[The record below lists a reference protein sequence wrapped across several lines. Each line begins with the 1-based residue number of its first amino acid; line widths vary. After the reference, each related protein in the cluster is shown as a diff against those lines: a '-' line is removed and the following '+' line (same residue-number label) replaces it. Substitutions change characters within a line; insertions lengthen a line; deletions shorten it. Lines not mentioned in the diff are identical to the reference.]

1 MALCRLN
8 SSYRSRRPAQTLAIA
23 EALMPTFG
31 ISRVSDVTRM
41 DRLGL
46 PVCISVRPRSATL
59 RVHAGKGVDP
69 DEARV
74 GALME
79 AIEYAAA
86 EPANSR
92 WHVQTMSAADIVA
105 QLGDGLRMV
114 DLVPMQGARIAPHDM
129 LATLECEELVRQ
141 RRVQVPSELVFVP
154 YEANG
159 MPRLFGATT
168 NGLASGN
175 SLVEAT
181 LHGLLEVL
189 ERDALSMSRPGDP
202 PRPLDNR
209 RLPEPF
215 RTLASAWAGCGVE
228 LAVRAV
234 PNVWGLPC
242 FEAFLHEPASTCVNL
257 AAGSGLHLE
266 RDIALARAICEAAQS
281 RLSHIHGGRDD
292 VINFFEK
299 YAPRR
304 DAVAVTAGT
313 EAELIGRL
321 FDRSR
326 PARREA
332 LPHESPVGRPLTQL
346 LSALLQRMAKAGFGA
361 VYRYRFRA
369 ELNGLHV
376 VKIIVP
382 RCEDADSAPWRI
394 GPRLWAQV
402 LRAA

>member
-59 RVHAGKGVDP
+59 RVHAGKGVEP

-86 EPANSR
+86 EPANSV
-92 WHVQTMSAADIVA
+92 WHAQTISAADIVA
-105 QLGDGLRMV
+105 QLGDGLRMI
-114 DLVPMQGARIAPHDM
+114 DLVPMQGARIAPHD
-129 LATLECEELVRQ
+129 LLETLECEELVRQ
-141 RRVQVPSELVFVP
+141 RRVQVPAELVFVP
-154 YEANG
+154 YEASG

-202 PRPLDNR
+202 SRPLDNR

-215 RTLASAWAGCGVE
+215 RTLASAWSGRGVE

-234 PNVWGLPC
+234 PNVWALPC

-257 AAGSGLHLE
+257 AGGSGLHLE

-292 VINFFEK
+292 VTNFYEK

-304 DAVAVTAGT
+304 DAVAA

-326 PARREA
+326 PARLEA
-332 LPHESPVGRPLTQL
+332 LPHESPAGRPLTQL
-346 LSALLQRMAKAGFGA
+346 LNTLLQRMAKAGFGT

-369 ELNGLHV
+369 DLNRLHV

-382 RCEDADSAPWRI
+382 RCEDADSAPSRI
-394 GPRLWAQV
+394 GPRLWAHV

>member
-1 MALCRLN
+1 MTLCRLN
-8 SSYRSRRPAQTLAIA
+8 SSYRSKRPARTLAIA
-23 EALMPTFG
+23 EALMPKLG
-31 ISRVSDVTRM
+31 ITRVTDVTRM

-69 DEARV
+69 LEARV

-86 EPANSR
+86 EPARSA
-92 WHVQTMSAADIVA
+92 WHPRTLSAADLVA
-105 QLGDGLRMV
+105 QLGDGLRLV
-114 DLVPMQGARIAPHDM
+114 DLVPAQGVRIGPRDEV
-129 LATLECEELVRQ
+129 ATVECEELAQR
-141 RRVQVPSELVFVP
+141 RRVQVPVELVFVP
-154 YEANG
+154 HESNG
-159 MPRLFGATT
+159 AARLFGATT

-189 ERDALSMSRPGDP
+189 ERDALSMNRPRDASRL
-202 PRPLDNR
+202 LDSR

-215 RTLASAWAGCGVE
+215 RTLASTWRGLGVE

-234 PNVWGLPC
+234 PNAWALPC
-242 FEAFLHEPASTCVNL
+242 FEAFLHEPASANVNL
-257 AAGSGLHLE
+257 AGGSGLHLD
-266 RDIALARAICEAAQS
+266 RDVALARAICEAAQS

-292 VINFFEK
+292 VTNFYEK

-304 DAVAVTAGT
+304 DAEVDQAA
-313 EAELIGRL
+313 EADVIGRL
-321 FDRSR
+321 FDRR
-326 PARREA
+326 RAARYES
-332 LPHESPVGRPLTQL
+332 LPHEPHGGRSLTQL
-346 LSALLQRMAKAGFGA
+346 LDALLERLTKAGFGA
-361 VYRYRFRA
+361 VYRYRFRVD
-369 ELNGLHV
+369 LSGLHV

-402 LRAA
+402 LRRA